1 MDNHKIPR
9 SHGYGVR
16 LDPESR
22 RYRVRNEIT
31 GEWLCE
37 ASGEPVSFTFF
48 DDAYD
53 AWRVFEV
60 HKRPGE
66 R

>member
-1 MDNHKIPR
+1 MASDHVPR

-16 LDPESR
+16 LDPETR
-22 RYRVRNEIT
+22 RYWVRNEMT
-31 GEWLCE
+31 GEWLR
-37 ASGEPVSFTFF
+37 EPGGDLKGFTFF
-48 DDAYD
+48 GDAYS